1 MEKNIVVIKGDGVG
15 PEVVGKAID
24 VLNRISEK
32 YSHKFNLEY
41 VDMGGCS
48 IDKYGVPLTDEN
60 VEKCIKSDAVLLG
73 SV

>member
-15 PEVVGKAID
+15 PEIVDKAID
-24 VLNRISEK
+24 VLNKIAEK

-60 VEKCIKSDAVLLG
+60 LEKCSKSDSVLNG
-73 SV
+73 IK